1 MASVGIKLGGG
12 GIMKILKKVIIAL
25 CVVILIIMIIILGL
39 KGQIKN
45 NKEEADNKNGDNIA
59 MKDAGFS
66 DVDDY
71 TTYYTVKEA
80 INNYVTYIKEINGDQ
95 YIEREKLNMTDDEI
109 SKTLQDEG
117 IVAIKNILD
126 KQYIEDMSIDDNTI
140 KSEQNKYKKIGNYN
154 KNVTYDLNIEETRQ
168 MHINENITLVLV
180 EAKLND
186 IDFNMLMKL
195 DKLNNTYSI
204 FLDDY
209 IKKYDYNKEMG
220 KEDVNIK
227 GELIEAN
234 DYNSHIKVDVSET
247 NIVSQY
253 FSEYRMKMLEN
264 TEKAYELL
272 DTDYNDKK
280 FGTYENFKKY
290 VESNKDKIMYAS
302 ISKYQVLE
310 NDRGKEYVCIDN
322 HGKYY
327 IFNESKVTEYRAIL
341 DTYTSDIPEFLEKYN
356 SSSGEEKAGMNI
368 QKIFDAINDE
378 DYNYAYNKLDDT
390 FKQNNFSTE
399 EEFEKYAKQYFSNN
413 NLKYNDC
420 EISGELYIYDI
431 TINEEAQDID
441 QRKVIVKLLDGTDF
455 VMSFSI

>member
-1 MASVGIKLGGG
+1 
-12 GIMKILKKVIIAL
+12 MKILKKVIIAL

-272 DTDYNDKK
+272 DTDYKDKK